1 MINPNQILLLQ
12 LQKTNLENVR
22 NTVCTAENQRNV

>member
-22 NTVCTAENQRNV
+22 TTVCTAENQRNV